1 MSKII
6 IASIMQGRV
15 NMPSLDVK
23 GRLAVQL
30 HLAIVSIN
38 NLYVMHRFFSTH
50 KAQSPLLKK

>member
-1 MSKII
+1 
-6 IASIMQGRV
+6 MQGRV